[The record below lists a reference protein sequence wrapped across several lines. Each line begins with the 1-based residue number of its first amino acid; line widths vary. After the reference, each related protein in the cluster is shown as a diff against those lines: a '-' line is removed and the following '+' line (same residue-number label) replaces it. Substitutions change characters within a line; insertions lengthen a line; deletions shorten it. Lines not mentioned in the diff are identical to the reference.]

1 VKGRL
6 PFQIEPRPFQ
16 AALDQARG
24 QVAQTKGRLRRSCA
38 QWAQAE
44 AQVAAA
50 DAGQNNMAAKAH
62 LQAAR
67 PQVETAR
74 AQITAATAAV
84 EPSKAAL
91 KTVQIDVGLAESS
104 GAIMMSRADSKR
116 IIAAAGR
123 KAELVGQPTNIAVV
137 DDRGSLVALVGLNRG
152 WTYRLVGACVALF
165 AGSTFFGQQAQFPGF
180 QGSVPT
186 GVASPTPL
194 LLTLRDA
201 IDRGL
206 RANLGLLLSGQVS
219 EAARGERL
227 RSLSALLPQITGEVS
242 ENVEQIDLK
251 TRGIDFHLPGFS
263 TPTIVGPFDYTDAR
277 AYASFSVF
285 DYSLRKSY
293 RAAKEGERA
302 AQLSVKDARDLVVQS
317 VANAYLLVI
326 AGSSRVQALRAQVET
341 DQAIYDRTVDQKRAG
356 TTAAI
361 DVLRAHVELQQEQQQ
376 LIAQNNQV
384 AKDKLALGR
393 VIGLPSGQQ
402 FEIADTEPYSPL
414 AAMTPDQALRTAYE
428 QRADLQSAQASVRGA
443 EDSVGAARAER
454 YPNLGVA
461 ADYGATGTGL
471 GNSNGTFTFQAFAK
485 FNIFDGGRISGDI
498 IQARAALKQRQ
509 DELADLRGQID
520 YQVRAALLDIQSAAD
535 QVAVARSNLDLA
547 NQTLTQ
553 AQDRFASGVTDTIEV
568 VQAQGSVAVANDN
581 LIAALYAHNL
591 AKVELARALGST
603 EQRIQK
609 YMEVK

>member
-1 VKGRL
+1 MRDPTIETFKPQL
-6 PFQIEPRPFQ
+6 PRF
-16 AALDQARG
+16 
-24 QVAQTKGRLRRSCA
+24 
-38 QWAQAE
+38 
-44 AQVAAA
+44 
-50 DAGQNNMAAKAH
+50 
-62 LQAAR
+62 
-67 PQVETAR
+67 
-74 AQITAATAAV
+74 
-84 EPSKAAL
+84 
-91 KTVQIDVGLAESS
+91 
-104 GAIMMSRADSKR
+104 SR
-116 IIAAAGR
+116 I
-123 KAELVGQPTNIAVV
+123 
-137 DDRGSLVALVGLNRG
+137 
-152 WTYRLVGACVALF
+152 GACVAFL
-165 AGSTFFGQQAQFPGF
+165 AGSAVFAQQAQF

-186 GVASPTPL
+186 GVASPTPIS
-194 LLTLRDA
+194 LTLRDA

-206 RANLGLLLSGQVS
+206 KTNLGLLVSGQVS
-219 EAARGERL
+219 ETVRGERL
-227 RSLSALLPQITGEVS
+227 RSLSALLPQVTGAVS

-263 TPTIVGPFDYTDAR
+263 TPTIVGPFHYTDAR

-302 AQLSVKDARDLVVQS
+302 AQLAFKDAHDLVVQS

-341 DQAIYDRTVDQKRAG
+341 DQAIYDRTADQHRAG
-356 TTAAI
+356 TAAAI

-376 LIAQNNQV
+376 LIAQENQV

-393 VIGLPSGQQ
+393 VIGLPPGQQ
-402 FEIADTEPYSPL
+402 LTTADPEPYSPL
-414 AAMTPDQALRTAYE
+414 AAMTPDEALHTAYE
-428 QRADLQSAQASVRGA
+428 QRADFQSAQASVRAA
-443 EDSVGAARAER
+443 EDSVSAARAER
-454 YPNLGVA
+454 YPNIGVL
-461 ADYGATGTGL
+461 ADYGDVGTTL
-471 GNSNGTFTFQAFAK
+471 NNSNGTFTFQVAAK

-509 DELADLRGQID
+509 DELADLGGQID
-520 YQVRAALLDIQSAAD
+520 YQVRAALLDVQSAAE

-547 NQTLTQ
+547 NQTLSQ

-609 YMEVK
+609 FMEVK

>member
-1 VKGRL
+1 MISL
-6 PFQIEPRPFQ
+6 
-16 AALDQARG
+16 
-24 QVAQTKGRLRRSCA
+24 
-38 QWAQAE
+38 
-44 AQVAAA
+44 A
-50 DAGQNNMAAKAH
+50 D
-62 LQAAR
+62 
-67 PQVETAR
+67 P
-74 AQITAATAAV
+74 
-84 EPSKAAL
+84 
-91 KTVQIDVGLAESS
+91 
-104 GAIMMSRADSKR
+104 KR
-116 IIAAAGR
+116 IIAAAER
-123 KAELVGQPTNIAVV
+123 KAELIGQPLNIAVV
-137 DDRGSLVALVGLNRG
+137 DDVVNVVAHVRMHSG
-152 WTYRLVGACVALF
+152 WAYWLIGACVALF
-165 AGSTFFGQQAQFPGF
+165 ACSALLGQQAPF

-194 LLTLRDA
+194 SLTLRDA

-206 RANLGLLLSGQVS
+206 KTNLGLLLSGQVT
-219 EAARGERL
+219 EGARGQRL
-227 RSLSALLPQITGEVS
+227 RSLSALLPQATGQVS

-251 TRGIDFHLPGFS
+251 TRGIDFHLPGGFS
-263 TPTIVGPFDYTDAR
+263 TPAVVGPFHFTDAR

-293 RAAKEGERA
+293 RAAKENERA
-302 AQLSVKDARDLVVQS
+302 AQLSFKDARDLVVQS

-341 DQAIYDRTVDQKRAG
+341 DQAIYDRTADQKRAG

-376 LIAQNNQV
+376 LIAQDNQV

-402 FEIADTEPYSPL
+402 FTIADPEPYSPL
-414 AAMTPDQALRTAYE
+414 AAMTPDQALHTAYE
-428 QRADLQSAQASVRGA
+428 QRADLQSAQASVRAA
-443 EDSVGAARAER
+443 EDSVSAARAER
-454 YPNLGVA
+454 YPNVGVS
-461 ADYGATGTGL
+461 ADYGDEGTAL
-471 GNSNGTFTFQAFAK
+471 NNSHGTFTFQAFAK

-509 DELADLRGQID
+509 DELADLNGQID
-520 YQVRAALLDIQSAAD
+520 YQVRAALLDLQSAAD

-553 AQDRFASGVTDTIEV
+553 ARDRYASGVTDTIEV

-603 EQRIQK
+603 EQQIQK
-609 YMEVK
+609 FMEVK